1 MANFELALSVTIDAR
16 CHYMIIQRPHYLQK
30 LIDCRHNGMIEII
43 TAIQQ

>member
-16 CHYMIIQRPHYLQK
+16 CQYMIIQRPHYLQK

-43 TAIQQ
+43 TGIRR